1 MVVDQAHPL
10 GELLGVVNV
19 PSGMWVDEDGTVV
32 RPPETACPARP
43 IALFRVSHRLAPDN
57 WTCRRQAWTF
67 ADPAQGPT
75 AQYDSDWLSD
85 VRRVGAENYYAPV
98 ELEPRRG

>member
-1 MVVDQAHPL
+1 MGRRGRHGRAAA
-10 GELLGVVNV
+10 G
-19 PSGMWVDEDGTVV
+19 DGLS
-32 RPPETACPARP
+32 RPADCTLPRQPPA
-43 IALFRVSHRLAPDN
+43 APDN

-75 AQYDSDWLSD
+75 AQYDGDWLSD
-85 VRRVGAENYYAPV
+85 VRRVGAENYYAQV